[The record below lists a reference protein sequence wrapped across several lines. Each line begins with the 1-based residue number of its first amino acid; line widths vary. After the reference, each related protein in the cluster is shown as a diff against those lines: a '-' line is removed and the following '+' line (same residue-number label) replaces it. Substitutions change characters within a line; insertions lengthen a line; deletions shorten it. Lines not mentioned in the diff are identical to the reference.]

1 MLMKYIRCEKKLIQC
16 SKQNNSRIKLVFDK
30 SNRILTIRN
39 AIQRKAEFHTGCTM
53 SSQFKIQLGNLFSL
67 CFLKA
72 SWILSHQFAKL
83 VLIVT
88 IILIMVNSEV
98 EGKLPKKTVS
108 QKIMNQTEAKSE
120 NEVKVETKE
129 EEIDDTPFE
138 KDPHFLVWKILTKLL
153 ILTILRAT
161 KRFWSPNFNM
171 LGQCYRY
178 YLLVTLALWLHI
190 CFDVLMEYVATFND
204 EITSITDKK
213 YDIS

>member
-1 MLMKYIRCEKKLIQC
+1 MKKTLIQC
-16 SKQNNSRIKLVFDK
+16 SIQNDSLVKRVCDK
-30 SNRILTIRN
+30 NNRILTIRN
-39 AIQRKAEFHTGCTM
+39 AIQRKAEFQTGCTM
-53 SSQFKIQLGNLFSL
+53 SSQFKIQLGDLFNL
-67 CFLKA
+67 CFLTA
-72 SWILSHQFAKL
+72 SWISSHHFAKL
-83 VLIVT
+83 VLTVT
-88 IILIMVNSEV
+88 IIFIMVNSDV
-98 EGKLPKKTVS
+98 EGKLAKKTAS

-120 NEVKVETKE
+120 NEVTVETKKD
-129 EEIDDTPFE
+129 EIDDTPFE

-190 CFDVLMEYVATFND
+190 CFDVFMEYVATFKD
-204 EITSITDKK
+204 EVTSMTDKK

>member
-1 MLMKYIRCEKKLIQC
+1 MKQC
-16 SKQNNSRIKLVFDK
+16 AKQNYSLVKLVCDK
-30 SNRILTIRN
+30 NNRILTIRN
-39 AIQRKAEFHTGCTM
+39 AIQRKAEFHTGYIM
-53 SSQFKIQLGNLFSL
+53 SPQSKIQLGNLFNLYSIT
-67 CFLKA
+67 A
-72 SWILSHQFAKL
+72 SWTLSYHFAK
-83 VLIVT
+83 VGLIVT
-88 IILIMVNSEV
+88 IIFIMVDSEV
-98 EGKLPKKTVS
+98 EGKLPKKTAS

-120 NEVKVETKE
+120 NEVKAETKE

-190 CFDVLMEYVATFND
+190 CFDVFMEYVATFND
-204 EITSITDKK
+204 EVTSMTDKK

>member
-1 MLMKYIRCEKKLIQC
+1 
-16 SKQNNSRIKLVFDK
+16 
-30 SNRILTIRN
+30 
-39 AIQRKAEFHTGCTM
+39 M
-53 SSQFKIQLGNLFSL
+53 SSQFKIQLGNLFNI

-72 SWILSHQFAKL
+72 SWILSHHFAKL
-83 VLIVT
+83 VLTVT
-88 IILIMVNSEV
+88 IIFIMVNSEV
-98 EGKLPKKTVS
+98 EGKLPKKTAS

-190 CFDVLMEYVATFND
+190 CFDVFMEYVATFND
-204 EITSITDKK
+204 EITSMTDKK